1 MAGSSNMTS
10 MMMMMM
16 MCMCMAS
23 CMMSMMGMGPFG
35 GLFSGASSL
44 IGGAGGLVGG
54 AGDLVGGAGKGAGKG
69 LSALGRAFSGE
80 YEHDLDKIHDF
91 KSVACQ
97 ECAAQNWTGSIISF
111 KKEVPCSALKPKC

>member
-1 MAGSSNMTS
+1 MAGSSNMMMP

-35 GLFSGASSL
+35 GLCSGASSL
-44 IGGAGGLVGG
+44 IGG

-69 LSALGRAFSGE
+69 LSAAGSVLSGE
-80 YEHDLDKIHDF
+80 AFKPKLKKVGDF
-91 KSVACQ
+91 KSGVCQ
-97 ECAAQNWTGSIISF
+97 ECAAQNWTGSVTAF
-111 KKEVPCSALKPKC
+111 KKEVPCSKAKAKC

>member
-44 IGGAGGLVGG
+44 IGGAG
-54 AGDLVGGAGKGAGKG
+54 DLIGGAGKGAGKG
-69 LSALGRAFSGE
+69 LSAAGSVLSGE
-80 YEHDLDKIHDF
+80 AFKPKLEKIGDF
-91 KSVACQ
+91 KAGVCQ
-97 ECAAQNWTGSIISF
+97 DCANKNWTGSVTAF
-111 KKEVPCSALKPKC
+111 GKPVQCSVAKSKC

>member
-1 MAGSSNMTS
+1 MARSSNM
-10 MMMMMM
+10 MMPMMMMM

-44 IGGAGGLVGG
+44 IGGAG
-54 AGDLVGGAGKGAGKG
+54 DLLGGAGKGAGKG
-69 LSALGRAFSGE
+69 LSAAGRAFSGE

-97 ECAAQNWTGSIISF
+97 DCAAQNWTGSIISYN
-111 KKEVPCSALKPKC
+111 KGVPCSAVKPKC

>member
-1 MAGSSNMTS
+1 MRGGSSNIMP

-44 IGGAGGLVGG
+44 IGGAGDLVGG
-54 AGDLVGGAGKGAGKG
+54 TGDLVGGAGTGAGKA
-69 LSALGRAFSGE
+69 LSAAGDFLSGE
-80 YEHDLDKIHDF
+80 AFESNLESLGPVGPIEPATEQCDLD
-91 KSVACQ
+91 CQ
-97 ECAAQNWTGSIISF
+97 KANVLLRKLQNKYNF
-111 KKEVPCSALKPKC
+111 